1 MRLRSRLV
9 LLILATMVPLLAFS
23 AATQYHRYRAAEQR
37 AASEQVENKARAVHQ
52 AVQARLVALRV
63 LALEPE
69 LQTGDFAGFHR
80 TAQALIAN
88 ELPGASVLVLGH
100 DGRQLMNTV
109 APAGMPL
116 PPRKSLDSLR
126 RVFQTGQP
134 VLSDLFTGAL
144 TDTPVVAIEVP
155 VKRRD
160 GTVVYDLVL
169 NPTPNAFL
177 APIHDPASTAA
188 VTTVYDRAGVV
199 VTRSSERSEHIG
211 RKAPEPLL
219 SRILAAERRPFRL
232 KDSDGRDKVVALSRV
247 EPFGWT
253 VAIELPADE
262 LARAALRSLLPT
274 LAVGGILVVLSAAL
288 AAVAAQRIAAPIDA
302 LRRMEDD
309 PSERDRVLLSRL
321 PEVRDVAR
329 ALSDARQRV
338 REHTSALE
346 RMIDHRDLLLR
357 E

>member
-1 MRLRSRLV
+1 M
-9 LLILATMVPLLAFS
+9 
-23 AATQYHRYRAAEQR
+23 
-37 AASEQVENKARAVHQ
+37 
-52 AVQARLVALRV
+52 
-63 LALEPE
+63 
-69 LQTGDFAGFHR
+69 
-80 TAQALIAN
+80 AN
-88 ELPGASVLVLGH
+88 GLPGAGVLVLGH

-211 RKAPEPLL
+211 RQAPEPLL
-219 SRILAAERRPFRL
+219 SRILAAERRPVRSEE
-232 KDSDGRDKVVALSRV
+232 SDGRA
-247 EPFGWT
+247 
-253 VAIELPADE
+253 
-262 LARAALRSLLPT
+262 
-274 LAVGGILVVLSAAL
+274 
-288 AAVAAQRIAAPIDA
+288 
-302 LRRMEDD
+302 
-309 PSERDRVLLSRL
+309 
-321 PEVRDVAR
+321 
-329 ALSDARQRV
+329 
-338 REHTSALE
+338 
-346 RMIDHRDLLLR
+346 
-357 E
+357 